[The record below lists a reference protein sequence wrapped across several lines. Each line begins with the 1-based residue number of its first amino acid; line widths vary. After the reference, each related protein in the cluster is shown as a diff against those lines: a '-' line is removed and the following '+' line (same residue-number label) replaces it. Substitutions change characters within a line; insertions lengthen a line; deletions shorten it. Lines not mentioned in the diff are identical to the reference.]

1 MTRPSLDALAAATPF
16 GVGLSS
22 APREL
27 DEDPPPA
34 VAKKRA
40 TRKKRSTPP
49 QARAKP
55 KPQIAWAFAL
65 YGEIQF
71 RRGDVVA
78 TIDSQTVDAAYR
90 AALDAQERA

>member
-1 MTRPSLDALAAATPF
+1 MTRPSADALAAATPF

-22 APREL
+22 AREL
-27 DEDPPPA
+27 DEDAPPA
-34 VAKKRA
+34 ATKKRA
-40 TRKKRSTPP
+40 TRKKLSTPPP

-55 KPQIAWAFAL
+55 KPQIAWAVAL
-65 YGEIQF
+65 YGEIHF

-78 TIDSQTVDAAYR
+78 TIDSQTVDAACR